1 MIGRTVS
8 RKSGVVM
15 ATFLL
20 LVSTLALLQLWLLHN
35 TTPPADGIA
44 YFEVADQIPRVGYG
58 NALPQHWSPLYPLYL
73 LAIRTAAP
81 TSLDRE
87 LVVTAAAD
95 TVLLVTLCVVV
106 MLVFRSLG
114 RLCWP
119 DAAGPRLAWLSYGCG
134 LAVFFAFAVLR
145 VGLRIPDALVT
156 SLAIGTLWVWCQA
169 SARQLAMKWT
179 AAAGVLS
186 GVTYLARA
194 NLLHWSLVVGVV
206 ACVLAPGVMPRRR
219 FLAFAAFCLG
229 LLLIFGPQSY
239 LFSTARGR
247 FTFGETGKLG
257 FADVYGAVWPGGAP
271 AWPVLLEGGDVRL
284 FTEPRDVQFPG
295 FYDPSREFDDAKIQ
309 FSVRRL
315 AWAIPRSVNSCLM
328 GNWTP
333 SFALMWP
340 LLWAVWPPL
349 LFGVGRWS
357 RAPDPDDSRAA
368 LRWRLAWLLT
378 LAGCAGV
385 AMHLLTFC
393 YGYYLP
399 PYLIASLMGV
409 CLAMLDVP
417 RGDSSARDRQ
427 RAAQMAGI
435 GFAVAATLLTLR
447 YIRTAEASGRE
458 TGLAEAKAMAAAL
471 TPYPPSESGLRKIAA
486 VGRDWLGL
494 YGVRLSGSQLLADI
508 PNPDVLHD
516 PVRLAKAM
524 DVLRRQGI
532 VALLVPGGA
541 VRPGDHLQW
550 QPIGSGAWA
559 VVDLQLNGHYESAQ

>member
-1 MIGRTVS
+1 MRLGSVKTNDVQVGVTVS
-8 RKSGVVM
+8 PHRLASHS
-15 ATFLL
+15 AAFLL
-20 LVSTLALLQLWLLHN
+20 LVLTLALLQLWLLQN
-35 TTPPADGIA
+35 TTPPADGIS

-58 NALPQHWSPLYPLYL
+58 KALPQHWSPLYPLYL
-73 LAIRTAAP
+73 LAIRTVAP
-81 TSLDRE
+81 ASLDRE
-87 LVVTAAAD
+87 LLVTAAAD
-95 TVLLVTLCVVV
+95 TLLLVTLCVVV

-119 DAAGPRLAWLSYGCG
+119 DDAGPRLAWLTYGCG
-134 LAVFFAFAVLR
+134 LAVFFAFAILR
-145 VGLRIPDALVT
+145 VGLRMPDALVT
-156 SLAIGTLWVWCQA
+156 SLAIATLWVWCQA
-169 SARQLAMKWT
+169 SARHLAVKWT

-206 ACVLAPGVMPRRR
+206 ACVLAPGVLPRRR

-229 LLLIFGPQSY
+229 LLLVFGPQSY
-239 LFSTARGR
+239 VFSTARGR

-257 FADVYGAVWPGGAP
+257 FADVYGAVWPGGVP
-271 AWPVLLEGGDVRL
+271 AWPVVLEGGDVRL
-284 FTEPRDVQFPG
+284 FTESRDVQFPG
-295 FYDPSREFDDAKIQ
+295 FYDPSREFDDATIQ
-309 FSVRRL
+309 FDVRRA

-328 GNWTP
+328 GAWTP

-349 LFGVGRWS
+349 LFGVGRRS
-357 RAPDPDDSRAA
+357 RAPDPGDSRAA
-368 LRWRLAWLLT
+368 LRWRLAWFLT
-378 LAGCAGV
+378 LAGCAGI

-447 YIRTAEASGRE
+447 YVRTAEARG
-458 TGLAEAKAMAAAL
+458 A
-471 TPYPPSESGLRKIAA
+471 
-486 VGRDWLGL
+486 
-494 YGVRLSGSQLLADI
+494 
-508 PNPDVLHD
+508 
-516 PVRLAKAM
+516 
-524 DVLRRQGI
+524 RQI
-532 VALLVPGGA
+532 WP
-541 VRPGDHLQW
+541 RPRPW
-550 QPIGSGAWA
+550 PRP
-559 VVDLQLNGHYESAQ
+559 

>member
-1 MIGRTVS
+1 MIGRPVS
-8 RKSGVVM
+8 RKPGVVM

-20 LVSTLALLQLWLLHN
+20 LVMTLALLQLWLLHN
-35 TTPPADGIA
+35 TTPPADGLA

-58 NALPQHWSPLYPLYL
+58 KALPQHWSPLYPLYL
-73 LAIRTAAP
+73 LAARTVAP
-81 TSLDRE
+81 APLDRE
-87 LVVTAAAD
+87 LWMTAAAD
-95 TVLLVTLCVVV
+95 TLLLVTLCVVV
-106 MLVFRSLG
+106 MLVFHSLG

-119 DAAGPRLAWLSYGCG
+119 DDPRPRLAWLSYGCG

-145 VGLRIPDALVT
+145 VGLRMPDALVT
-156 SLAIGTLWVWCQA
+156 SLAIATLWVWCQA

-229 LLLIFGPQSY
+229 LLLVFGPQSY

-247 FTFGETGKLG
+247 FTYGVTGKLG
-257 FADVYGAVWPGGAP
+257 FADVYGAVWPGGVP
-271 AWPVLLEGGDVRL
+271 AWPVVLEGGDVRM
-284 FTEPRDVQFPG
+284 FTESRDVQFPG
-295 FYDPSREFDDAKIQ
+295 FYDPDREFDDAKIQ
-309 FSVRRL
+309 FSLRKL
-315 AWAIPRSVNSCLM
+315 AWAIPRSVNTCLM

-349 LFGVGRWS
+349 LFGLGRWS
-357 RAPDPDDSRAA
+357 RAPEPGEARAV

-393 YGYYLP
+393 NGYYLP

-409 CLAMLDVP
+409 CLAMLDVR
-417 RGDSSARDRQ
+417 RGDSGARDRQ
-427 RAAQMAGI
+427 RAAQVAGI

-447 YIRTAEASGRE
+447 YARTAEVTGRVAN
-458 TGLAEAKAMAAAL
+458 LAEAKAMAEAL
-471 TPYPPSESGLRKIAA
+471 APYPPSETGLRKIAA
-486 VGRDWLGL
+486 VGRDWLAL
-494 YGVRLSGSQLLADI
+494 YGVRLSSSQLLADI

-516 PVRLAKAM
+516 PVRLAKAI
-524 DVLRRQGI
+524 DLLRRQGI
-532 VALLVPGGA
+532 VALLIPRGA
-541 VRPGDHLQW
+541 LRPGDHLQW
-550 QPIGSGAWA
+550 QPIGNGAWA
-559 VVDLQLNGHYESAQ
+559 VVDLRANGHDESAQ